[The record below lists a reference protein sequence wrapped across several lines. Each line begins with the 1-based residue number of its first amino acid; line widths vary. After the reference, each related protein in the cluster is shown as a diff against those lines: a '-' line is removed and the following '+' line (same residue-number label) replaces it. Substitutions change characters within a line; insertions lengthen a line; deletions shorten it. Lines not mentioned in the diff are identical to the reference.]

1 MDMSFRSRG
10 GSEYGNGEVSPER
23 TIPDYA
29 METFDWNGFLKK
41 EVYSLQELIEATWR
55 SGDWLTC
62 ACGEHAKYLTRGE
75 RGRPK
80 DRMLSYFGQEFHEA
94 IGRMVNHW
102 REGDADKPFRTAKL
116 RAVEV
121 LSRIRDRSV
130 RLMEEEHYGPIL

>member
-1 MDMSFRSRG
+1 MDMSFTNRG
-10 GSEYGNGEVSPER
+10 GSGHGKVSPER

-29 METFDWNGFLKK
+29 TGTFDWNGFLKK
-41 EVYSLQELIEATWR
+41 ETYSLQELIEASWR

-62 ACGEHAKYLTRGE
+62 ACGEYAKNLTRGG

-102 REGDADKPFRTAKL
+102 REGEADKPFRTANL
-116 RAVEV
+116 RAAEV
-121 LSRIRDRSV
+121 LSRIRERSA
-130 RLMEEEHYGPIL
+130 RLMEKEHYGPIL